1 MKTDDLPLLKL
12 IKMWLK
18 SGKDQISKY
27 VVLLISII
35 AGLYFILTPFIK
47 ESSTNTIYFQDT
59 FDDES
64 IDSSKWIKHDIAGDY
79 IQERANKIL
88 LLGDGGEETRSEE
101 RR

>member
-27 VVLLISII
+27 AVLLILII

-47 ESSTNTIYFQDT
+47 ESSTNTI
-59 FDDES
+59 
-64 IDSSKWIKHDIAGDY
+64 
-79 IQERANKIL
+79 
-88 LLGDGGEETRSEE
+88 
-101 RR
+101 